1 MASPTLNLDNNIM
14 VNDKMVPEVLLD
26 LKKPMLSSYKM
37 EDAVVELER
46 RRITRDEAR
55 KAAKA
60 MDALDVKKPVVNAE
74 HVQLLV
80 KELGIEKD
88 EAEKALA
95 AEKGDPVK
103 TISSITEVEGV
114 DVAARGY

>member
-1 MASPTLNLDNNIM
+1 M
-14 VNDKMVPEVLLD
+14 VNDKKVPEVLLD
-26 LKKPMLSSYKM
+26 FADGGVYIKHKM

-95 AEKGDPVK
+95 AEQGDLVK
-103 TISSITEVEGV
+103 TI
-114 DVAARGY
+114 VALTAPPS

>member
-1 MASPTLNLDNNIM
+1 M
-14 VNDKMVPEVLLD
+14 VNDKKVPEVLLD
-26 LKKPMLSSYKM
+26 FADGGVYIKHKM

-60 MDALDVKKPVVNAE
+60 MDALDVKKPVV
-74 HVQLLV
+74 

-95 AEKGDPVK
+95 AEQGDLVK

-114 DVAARGY
+114 DVAVRGY

>member
-1 MASPTLNLDNNIM
+1 M
-14 VNDKMVPEVLLD
+14 VDDKKQPEVLLD
-26 LKKPMLSSYKM
+26 FADGGVYIKHKM
-37 EDAVVELER
+37 ENAVVELER
-46 RRITRDEAR
+46 RRINRDEAR

-60 MDALDVKKPVVNAE
+60 MEALDVKKPDVNAE

-95 AEKGDPVK
+95 AEKGDLVK
-103 TISSITEVEGV
+103 TI
-114 DVAARGY
+114 VALTAPPS